1 MSNMRR
7 GEAAHET
14 PNTQSN
20 RADLRKNVQELH
32 TREGWKRYREI
43 EARDL
48 VHSQVPQHLPPCYRN
63 LSFLS
68 IRCSAMLISRTM
80 SSVGLTCPSPTSIR
94 M

>member
-43 EARDL
+43 EARNL
-48 VHSQVPQHLPPCYRN
+48 VHSQVP
-63 LSFLS
+63 
-68 IRCSAMLISRTM
+68 
-80 SSVGLTCPSPTSIR
+80 
-94 M
+94 